1 MNFQTISAKE
11 AKLKFFKDDGSPEE
25 GVKVLDI
32 RDERSFN
39 EGHINSAQHLDNA
52 NFSEFLQSTDSAE
65 SIMVYC
71 YHGIMSQGVA
81 AHLVE
86 NGFLDVYSLNG
97 GYEAWVN

>member
-32 RDERSFN
+32 RDERSFS
-39 EGHINSAQHLDNA
+39 EGHINFAQHLDNA

-65 SIMVYC
+65 SIIVYC

-81 AHLVE
+81 AHLIE
-86 NGFLDVYSLNG
+86 NGFVDVYSLNG